1 MPSQNAI
8 RERITTEIIAQL
20 KSGGLPPW
28 RRPWALDP
36 NCGSPRNIESIR
48 AYRGINVLLLG
59 LAVMKNGYRSRWWGT
74 FRQIQQLGGHV
85 RKGEKATHIILFRP
99 LTKTRTTDDGS
110 EVEERIPIMRTF
122 CVFNAEQT
130 AGLEYLWP
138 GRTELA
144 PAVVEERYQH
154 ADAVIA
160 ATGADIRH
168 GGNQAFFSRS
178 GDYIQMPFR
187 HQFPS
192 VPPYYESLCHEMI
205 HWTEPSHR
213 LNWERASE
221 GYAAGELVAEIG
233 GCFMASELGLPTG
246 ESLANHAAYLQGWL
260 TAMGND
266 PKYIFKAS
274 AQASKAVDYLLSFS
288 RKPEPEEVTA

>member
-1 MPSQNAI
+1 MRTRTSHGGVSDPMAETSG
-8 RERITTEIIAQL
+8 EKSHTSIAQFVSRCRIVPSVPL
-20 KSGGLPPW
+20 T
-28 RRPWALDP
+28 
-36 NCGSPRNIESIR
+36 
-48 AYRGINVLLLG
+48 
-59 LAVMKNGYRSRWWGT
+59 GYRSRWWGT

-99 LTKTRTTDDGS
+99 ITKTSTADDGS

-168 GGNQAFFSRS
+168 GGNQAFFSRN

-192 VPPYYESLCHEMI
+192 VPHYYESLCHEMI
-205 HWTEPSHR
+205 HWTETP
-213 LNWERASE
+213 AP
-221 GYAAGELVAEIG
+221 V
-233 GCFMASELGLPTG
+233 ELGTG
-246 ESLANHAAYLQGWL
+246 QRGVC
-260 TAMGND
+260 G
-266 PKYIFKAS
+266 
-274 AQASKAVDYLLSFS
+274 
-288 RKPEPEEVTA
+288 R

>member
-1 MPSQNAI
+1 
-8 RERITTEIIAQL
+8 
-20 KSGGLPPW
+20 
-28 RRPWALDP
+28 
-36 NCGSPRNIESIR
+36 
-48 AYRGINVLLLG
+48 
-59 LAVMKNGYRSRWWGT
+59 
-74 FRQIQQLGGHV
+74 LGGHV

-205 HWTEPSHR
+205 HWTEPPHR

-260 TAMGND
+260 TAMEND

-288 RKPEPEEVTA
+288 RKPEPEEVAA